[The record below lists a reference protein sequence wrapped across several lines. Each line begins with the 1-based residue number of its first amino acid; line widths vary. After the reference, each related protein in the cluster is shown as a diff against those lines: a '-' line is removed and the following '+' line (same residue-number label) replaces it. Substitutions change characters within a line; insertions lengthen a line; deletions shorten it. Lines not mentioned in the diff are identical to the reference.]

1 MRRGEYMRFSLF
13 FLSFVLLTA
22 VHAGAFSFSESERKE
37 QAADQAQAARIMEQL
52 SAPCRNGLKGQK
64 IAVLIAERH
73 GGNLQVGGGSHG
85 LLHDALNAR
94 LQALGLQTYS
104 QAQINSQ
111 IAAAQIRAVLNNDP
125 DAALSAASRLGAAFF
140 LKGVISSRANHA
152 MSMNVKGAQMNV
164 NDVTVTIQLTL
175 TRGSKMISHVSATE
189 SSWAGADTVG
199 VALDIVEHQAASLI
213 AQLYQDFCTQGGK

>member
-1 MRRGEYMRFSLF
+1 MRTVLICMA
-13 FLSFVLLTA
+13 FVIGIIA
-22 VHAGAFSFSESERKE
+22 QAHAFSFSESEQKE
-37 QAADQAQAARIMEQL
+37 QVEDQARAARIMDQL
-52 SAPCRNGLKGQK
+52 STPCRNSLKGQK

-73 GGNLQVGGGSHG
+73 GGNLQVGGNHG
-85 LLHDALNAR
+85 LLHDALNAK

-125 DAALSAASRLGAAFF
+125 DAALSAANRLGAAFF
-140 LKGVISSRANHA
+140 LKGIISSRANHA
-152 MSMNVKGAQMNV
+152 MTMNVKGAQMNV

-175 TRGSKMISHVSATE
+175 TRGAKQVSHVSATE

-199 VALDIVEHQAASLI
+199 VALDIVERQASGLI
-213 AQLYQDFCTQGGK
+213 AQMYQDFCTQGGK

>member
-1 MRRGEYMRFSLF
+1 MR
-13 FLSFVLLTA
+13 VLAFGILLVFGVA
-22 VHAGAFSFSESERKE
+22 LPAWSFSFSQAER
-37 QAADQAQAARIMEQL
+37 QDQMADQARAEQVMAQL
-52 SAPCRNGLKGQK
+52 STPCRNSLKGQK

-73 GGNLQVGGGSHG
+73 GGNLQTGGSSHG
-85 LLHDALNAR
+85 LLHEALNAR

-111 IAAAQIRAVLNNDP
+111 IAAAQVRAVLNNDP

-164 NDVTVTIQLTL
+164 NDVSVTIQLTL
-175 TRGSKMISHVSATE
+175 TRGAKLISHVSATE
-189 SSWAGADTVG
+189 SSWAGADTMG
-199 VALDIVEHQAASLI
+199 VALDIVERQSASLI